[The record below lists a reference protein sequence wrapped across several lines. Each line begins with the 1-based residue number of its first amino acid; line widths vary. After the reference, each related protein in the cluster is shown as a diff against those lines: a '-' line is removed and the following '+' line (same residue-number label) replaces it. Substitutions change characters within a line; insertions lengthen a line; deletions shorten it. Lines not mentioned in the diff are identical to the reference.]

1 MKTNRQNGFLL
12 VETLIVTVFVMTL
25 FLFIYRNVVPL
36 VGEYT
41 RRENYDD
48 IDSVYAASLIRNL
61 ILSDGN
67 YDSLVAGIDNEH
79 PYKDISDCNLYQQKN
94 LCNALKEQLNITQ
107 VIDEN
112 NNVVDG
118 KIYLSRYELTR
129 LKRQVS
135 EGTIFNN
142 NTERG
147 IREYISYLPNYTSKD
162 LVIGYRVIIVRNTRV
177 GEDLVPKY
185 ANIEVV
191 K

>member
-36 VGEYT
+36 IGEYT

>member
-36 VGEYT
+36 IGEYT

-177 GEDLVPKY
+177 GDDLVPKY

>member
-36 VGEYT
+36 IGEYT

-94 LCNALKEQLNITQ
+94 LCNTLKEQLNITQ

-135 EGTIFNN
+135 EGRIFNN

>member
-36 VGEYT
+36 IGEYT

-94 LCNALKEQLNITQ
+94 LCNTLKEQLNITQ

-162 LVIGYRVIIVRNTRV
+162 LVIGYRVIIVRNARV

>member
-36 VGEYT
+36 IGEYT

-48 IDSVYAASLIRNL
+48 IESVYPASLIRNL

-177 GEDLVPKY
+177 GDDLVPKY

>member
-1 MKTNRQNGFLL
+1 M
-12 VETLIVTVFVMTL
+12 
-25 FLFIYRNVVPL
+25 
-36 VGEYT
+36 
-41 RRENYDD
+41 
-48 IDSVYAASLIRNL
+48 
-61 ILSDGN
+61 
-67 YDSLVAGIDNEH
+67 
-79 PYKDISDCNLYQQKN
+79 
-94 LCNALKEQLNITQ
+94 KEQLNITQ

-177 GEDLVPKY
+177 GDDLVPKY

>member
-177 GEDLVPKY
+177 GDDLVPKY